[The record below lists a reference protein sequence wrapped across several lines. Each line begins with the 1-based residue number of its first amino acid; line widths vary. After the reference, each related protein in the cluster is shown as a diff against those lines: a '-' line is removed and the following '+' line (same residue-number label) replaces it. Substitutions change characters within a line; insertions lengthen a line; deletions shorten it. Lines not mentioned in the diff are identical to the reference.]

1 MARNYKIFLVD
12 DDIKTL
18 IMLKTHLEKR
28 IGHDITVN
36 VFAYGENCLD
46 RLNEEPDIIVL
57 DYYLNAIKEDAMSG
71 TDVLKGIVAARPQ
84 ARVIMMS
91 GQDDME
97 TAIETLRNGAYDYII
112 KNEKSMQRLE
122 FLVNKIILE
131 LEKEEHGV

>member
-18 IMLKTHLEKR
+18 IMLKNHLEKR
-28 IGHDITVN
+28 IAHHITVN

-46 RLNEEPDIIVL
+46 RLDEEPDIIVL
-57 DYYLNAIKEDAMSG
+57 DYYLNAIKEDALSG
-71 TDVLKGIVAARPQ
+71 TDILKQIVELRPQ
-84 ARVIMMS
+84 ARVVMMS

-97 TAIETLRNGAYDYII
+97 TALETVRNGAYDYII
-112 KNEKSMQRLE
+112 KNEKAMQRLE

-131 LEKEEHGV
+131 IQKVEGAL

>member
-71 TDVLKGIVAARPQ
+71 TDVLKGIVSARPQ

-131 LEKEEHGV
+131 LEKEEHGL

>member
-46 RLNEEPDIIVL
+46 RLDEEPDIIVL
-57 DYYLNAIKEDAMSG
+57 DYYLNAIKEDAVSG
-71 TDVLKGIVAARPQ
+71 TDILKEIVAQRPQ

-91 GQDDME
+91 GQEDME
-97 TAIETLRNGAYDYII
+97 TALEAIRNGAYDYII

-122 FLVNKIILE
+122 LLVNKIILE
-131 LEKEEHGV
+131 LEK

>member
-84 ARVIMMS
+84 ARVVMMS

>member
-46 RLNEEPDIIVL
+46 RLDEEPDIIVL
-57 DYYLNAIKEDAMSG
+57 DYFLNAIKEDAVSG
-71 TDVLKGIVAARPQ
+71 SDILKEIVAQRPQ

-91 GQDDME
+91 GQEDME
-97 TAIETLRNGAYDYII
+97 TALEAIRNGAYDYII

-122 FLVNKIILE
+122 LLVNKIILE
-131 LEKEEHGV
+131 MGK